1 MAMKKVSFNLDE
13 DLHFKAK
20 ELALKQRTTVTEI
33 YTKWIT
39 ARLKKKLNNE
49 HLINVYK
56 SIIKIEIEVLKPKCP
71 TGLRT

>member
-33 YTKWIT
+33 YTKWIKEG
-39 ARLKKKLNNE
+39 LKKETEQWTLD
-49 HLINVYK
+49 
-56 SIIKIEIEVLKPKCP
+56 
-71 TGLRT
+71 